1 MKNKLLM
8 VGILFSILLSGCG
21 SSADSSPATVDNVD
35 TWEDDSEYE
44 ETDTNYEEDTY
55 EESEEVVVK
64 TYPLTEL
71 TPFSEDR
78 AWVKY
83 DKDGIIYTGIID
95 TDGNVLYESDGD
107 FEHKSQF
114 LDGLSFYVRDT
125 DAGTICGIVDIDG
138 NLLYESEPFSDG
150 GYKIAA
156 YGEGH
161 FLVTQHIVNFDI
173 DEWRYGTIDK
183 NGEILNE
190 IRTDELL
197 SSFSMRELDLECK
210 YIGEGFIEINN
221 RILYHIETGSW
232 LRLPFGV
239 GVYGDFYDGYT
250 IVNNNEYNSQD
261 AVINAD
267 FRGVEEDRELNEAQ
281 GVAFIFD
288 TGYTAYYSEGLAL
301 RNTSVGE
308 SEKTEYGYYNIE
320 GNLVIS
326 LEQYQDKEIR
336 GGYFCGGY
344 APVIMKGADNNH
356 YVSVIDSSGNLAY
369 QPIKIDFKD
378 YSTFNVSIYESL
390 SASSGYLQATV
401 EGEKKIISPDGT
413 IYIPGIDNLSM
424 LNGLTFG
431 YISGGFMTMNP
442 EDSDTITNP
451 CYISLDAN
459 TIIDS
464 VKVTSTDMDTIE
476 DESWNEETS
485 DASYIVPDS
494 YDITGKWKSI
504 GDSGFGQAQPGA
516 IVVFDGNNC
525 NFYSPNDTYAFYKE
539 DDKYVLDITSVL
551 GESLS
556 QTVNIIDDD
565 NIEIAGA
572 SLKRIE

>member
-8 VGILFSILLSGCG
+8 VAILFSILLSGCG
-21 SSADSSPATVDNVD
+21 SSVDSSPATIDNVD

-44 ETDTNYEEDTY
+44 ETDTNYEEDAY
-55 EESEEVVVK
+55 EEVVVK

-78 AWVKY
+78 AWVEY

-239 GVYGDFYDGYT
+239 GIYGDFYDGYT

-261 AVINAD
+261 
-267 FRGVEEDRELNEAQ
+267 L
-281 GVAFIFD
+281 
-288 TGYTAYYSEGLAL
+288 
-301 RNTSVGE
+301 
-308 SEKTEYGYYNIE
+308 
-320 GNLVIS
+320 S
-326 LEQYQDKEIR
+326 LIH
-336 GGYFCGGY
+336 
-344 APVIMKGADNNH
+344 I
-356 YVSVIDSSGNLAY
+356 
-369 QPIKIDFKD
+369 
-378 YSTFNVSIYESL
+378 
-390 SASSGYLQATV
+390 
-401 EGEKKIISPDGT
+401 
-413 IYIPGIDNLSM
+413 
-424 LNGLTFG
+424 
-431 YISGGFMTMNP
+431 
-442 EDSDTITNP
+442 
-451 CYISLDAN
+451 
-459 TIIDS
+459 
-464 VKVTSTDMDTIE
+464 
-476 DESWNEETS
+476 
-485 DASYIVPDS
+485 
-494 YDITGKWKSI
+494 
-504 GDSGFGQAQPGA
+504 
-516 IVVFDGNNC
+516 
-525 NFYSPNDTYAFYKE
+525 
-539 DDKYVLDITSVL
+539 
-551 GESLS
+551 
-556 QTVNIIDDD
+556 
-565 NIEIAGA
+565 
-572 SLKRIE
+572 